1 MRKQILDVE
10 ETVIK
15 LRRDL
20 HQHPELSLKEFE
32 TTNKIIKLLEEN
44 NIEYR
49 RLDPTGLIV
58 DIKGKQE
65 GISTVNMNL

>member
-44 NIEYR
+44 NIEFN
-49 RLDPTGLIV
+49 G
-58 DIKGKQE
+58 
-65 GISTVNMNL
+65 